1 MIDLITLDRNLS
13 FLNLRR
19 MIPYYNDITFSNVTI
34 KYQNIVSDEI
44 CIGLKLQNRFVVLSE
59 LD

>member
-13 FLNLRR
+13 LLNLRR
-19 MIPYYNDITFSNVTI
+19 MIPYYIYITFSNFTI

-44 CIGLKLQNRFVVLSE
+44 CIGLKLQNRFVVSSE